1 LVGSI
6 GSTPNL
12 GWENKSCFVIFATNI
27 FQMRQITKLFYLFL
41 LISHQLIAQNV
52 IQGSIYLRTQ
62 QEVDQFS
69 STDAIVE
76 GTVYIGST
84 DTSTY
89 SDITHL
95 DSLYHLKSVWNLGIF
110 RNRNLKT
117 LRGLQNL
124 NYIEAYFVIQQN
136 PSLKRIEG
144 LDSLE
149 FIYILVA
156 HKNDSLEN
164 IGYFPS
170 IKYGLYLDVTEN
182 ANLVALTDF
191 YLPDNYHLPVNNKI
205 NLYIDKNPR
214 LEYVSLSKR
223 RQRADAIKIKNNPR
237 LRKIQLDS
245 LIYVNR
251 LEIEDN
257 PSLDSLCP
265 LVSLKKANT
274 VRIAGTDS
282 LKYIN
287 NLFPALDTLEG
298 LYIFGN
304 SNLISINEDYGPKHV
319 SGIVIGD
326 YNSGVVVKYL
336 DNPKLRY
343 ITGFNRLKTTDD
355 VYNEFLIRIHKN
367 AIADTFLLL
376 SGFNKLERGDLYFS
390 KNGRYPD
397 GSLDTT
403 GHIGTIEG
411 FRSMKTSNDGIYL
424 GCPPNTGIHVIRGFD
439 SLAHHEISLRFANIQ
454 DTLDAFQGL
463 KTTRYCWLE
472 ASVSKNC
479 WVSPRTFA
487 QLEDM
492 QQQSGVSNGA
502 SQLLFGNYAPFPGA
516 LPIKFPKLRK
526 VDGVDLGTTDTILN
540 NYFPV
545 LEEIGSISSKNNKN
559 LKHFSDFYALKKV
572 TTDSI
577 VIVGND
583 ALIDCP
589 AICNILKAQIGFARI
604 DNALA
609 PCSDRPTVTAWC
621 DTITFIAEPP
631 TERKALVYPNPIR
644 SGSLLTVHV
653 EQEISGEAHLS
664 LHNTNGLCIVSLSK
678 QIDSGEA
685 ISMQLPEM
693 LPNGTYFLHLRSQS
707 GSFAHKII
715 VLER

>member
-1 LVGSI
+1 
-6 GSTPNL
+6 
-12 GWENKSCFVIFATNI
+12 
-27 FQMRQITKLFYLFL
+27 MRQITKFIYLFL
-41 LISHQLIAQNV
+41 LISPELIGQNV
-52 IQGSIYLRTQ
+52 IQGNVYLRTQ

-69 STDAIVE
+69 SSDAFVE

-110 RNRNLKT
+110 RNRDLKS
-117 LRGLQNL
+117 LRGLQNIT
-124 NYIEAYFVIQQN
+124 YIEAYFVIQQN

-144 LDSLE
+144 LASLE
-149 FIYILVA
+149 FIYKLVA
-156 HKNDSLEN
+156 HRNDSLEH
-164 IGYFPS
+164 IGDFPS
-170 IKYGLYLDVTEN
+170 IKYGMNLEVTEN
-182 ANLVALTDF
+182 ANLVNLTDF
-191 YLPDNYHLPVNNKI
+191 SFLDTNPIPLNNLI
-205 NLYIDKNPR
+205 GLFVARNPR
-214 LEYVSLSKR
+214 LEYISLSKR
-223 RQRADAIKIKNNPR
+223 RQKADAIEIKYNPR
-237 LRKIQLDS
+237 LFKIQLDS
-245 LIYVNR
+245 LTYVHR

-257 PSLDSLCP
+257 PRLDSLCP
-265 LVSLKKANT
+265 LVSLKKADA

-282 LKYIN
+282 LRYIN

-298 LYIFGN
+298 LRIYGN
-304 SNLISINEDYGPKHV
+304 SHLISINEDYGPEHLAYALK
-319 SGIVIGD
+319 IGD
-326 YNSGVVVKYL
+326 YNSGVSLNYL
-336 DNPKLRY
+336 DNPNLRY
-343 ITGFNRLKTTDD
+343 VTGFNRLKTTDD

-411 FRSMKTSNDGIYL
+411 FRSIKTSNDGIYL
-424 GCPPNTGIHVIRGFD
+424 GCPPNVSPHVIRGFD
-439 SLAHHEISLRFANIQ
+439 SLAHHEISLRFANVQ

-479 WVSPRTFA
+479 WVSPSTFA

-492 QQQSGVSNGA
+492 KQLSGVSNGA
-502 SQLLFGNYAPFPGA
+502 YQILYGNYAPFPGA
-516 LPIKFPKLRK
+516 LPIKFPKLKK

-540 NYFPV
+540 NYFPA

-572 TTDSI
+572 TSDSI
-577 VIVGND
+577 VITGND

-609 PCSDRPTVTAWC
+609 PCSDRPTVVAWC
-621 DTITFIAEPP
+621 DTITFIAEAP

-644 SGSLLTVHV
+644 SGSLLTVQL
-653 EQEISGEAHLS
+653 EQEISGEVQLS
-664 LHNTNGLCIVSLSK
+664 LATTNGMRIVSLSK
-678 QIDSGEA
+678 QIESGESL
-685 ISMQLPEM
+685 SMRLPEM
-693 LPNGTYFLHLRSQS
+693 LPNGTYFLHLTSQS
-707 GSFAHKII
+707 GLFVKKII
-715 VLER
+715 VMER